1 MSPAVSQDKPEP
13 GVPEQLI
20 TEVDE
25 FAKLCFKR
33 YRFNSFWDN
42 VLNLFGIVI
51 SLAIVVAGL
60 NQKGDVSA
68 VLGAL
73 VTALVTAQR
82 AFPFNQ
88 RWQFYRLLSSQTE
101 NLLTEARNGT
111 ITVEQTIGTLKSL
124 RLDFAQQ
131 IPRGSSFRS
140 EGTATDPGGAEKDG
154 K

>member
-1 MSPAVSQDKPEP
+1 MSPVVSPGKPASSVP
-13 GVPEQLI
+13 PEQLI
-20 TEVDE
+20 SEVEE
-25 FAKLCFKR
+25 FRKLCQKR
-33 YRFNSFWDN
+33 YRFNSLWDN
-42 VLNLFGIVI
+42 VLNVVGIAI

-60 NQKGDVSA
+60 SEEGRVAA

-88 RWQFYRLLSSQTE
+88 RWQFYRLLCSQTE

-111 ITVEQTIGTLKSL
+111 VTVEQTISTLKAL

-131 IPRGSSFRS
+131 IPRGTSFRTES
-140 EGTATDPGGAEKDG
+140 GSGDPERNG